1 VIEMT
6 VCYIYFIFVID
17 SGLTGV
23 VTASQGLV
31 ITGQSKNYLCF
42 LFANT
47 QNIEE
52 KKTVLNTLR
61 FYIV

>member
-1 VIEMT
+1 MT
-6 VCYIYFIFVID
+6 VCYIDFIFVIG
-17 SGLTGV
+17 SGPTGV

-47 QNIEE
+47 QNFEG
-52 KKTVLNTLR
+52 KNSAKYAPFLHCVL
-61 FYIV
+61 